1 MSSSSALPASDD
13 SASGPSSR
21 RDHILG
27 AARICFSRSGFH
39 RASMSEIC
47 AEAKMSPGALYRYYP
62 SKDAIIEAIAEE
74 ERLAANACLA
84 RLEGPGSVADR
95 ITDAAIAYL
104 TGACDPATGNLIVEI
119 CSESLRNTAVGERF
133 RLIEDEAHGRIRQ
146 ALVAAQASGEIAADL
161 DIDIALTLL
170 LGMGDGLVMRLRLE
184 PERPVEALR
193 PHLHRM
199 IASLLG
205 AAVR

>member
-1 MSSSSALPASDD
+1 MSSVSTASVSDE
-13 SASGPSSR
+13 SGASPSR
-21 RDHILG
+21 KDHILA

-74 ERLAANACLA
+74 ERVAAGACLA
-84 RLEGPGSVADR
+84 RLEGPGSIADR

-104 TGACDPATGNLIVEI
+104 ASACDPATGNLIVEI

-133 RLIEDEAHGRIRQ
+133 RLIEDEAHGRIRR
-146 ALVAAQASGEIAADL
+146 AVEEAQAKGEIAGDL
-161 DIDIALTLL
+161 DLDLALTLL
-170 LGMGDGLVMRLRLE
+170 LGIGDGLVMRLRLE
-184 PERPVEALR
+184 PARPVETLR
-193 PHLHRM
+193 PYLHRM

-205 AAVR
+205 AQPA